1 MYMNKEEIL
10 DKHTFTKMSMTKYQR
25 EDVLNV
31 MQEFADQ
38 EKEKV
43 SVAFAEWKDKETEDI
58 GYGYFHIK
66 ILQDSAYTNS
76 DLYQYF
82 INNVYNQNQ

>member
-1 MYMNKEEIL
+1 MNKEEIL

-43 SVAFAEWKDKETEDI
+43 AVAFVEWMATPGLHPEICSFMTPPQK
-58 GYGYFHIK
+58 YSYWIK
-66 ILQDSAYTNS
+66 NI
-76 DLYQYF
+76 
-82 INNVYNQNQ
+82 YNK